1 MASTDGLP
9 RMVTGSIT
17 GTGASLMVSLG
28 FVPSR
33 VEVFNIATAGRLE
46 WMDTMPSASAIKTV
60 TAGTQTYITS
70 NGITPVETSTSGQ
83 GFLIGADAVNGSG
96 NTLVYF
102 AVGN

>member
-17 GTGASLMVSLG
+17 GTGAALMVSIG

-33 VEVFNIATAGRLE
+33 VDVFNIATAGRLE
-46 WMDTMPSASAIKTV
+46 WMDTMPAAAAIKTV

-70 NGITPVETSTSGQ
+70 NGITPVETGASGQ
-83 GFLIGADAVNGSG
+83 GFIIGADAVNGSG
-96 NTLVYF
+96 NTLMYF
-102 AVGN
+102 AIGN